1 METKSRIKWIIITV
15 SLLLTIGA
23 IVIINIVSSNVIYA
37 VTSSVRYLTL
47 GNVKSDYIKPEGAY
61 EKSDLPYSGNFNNV
75 FAVYIEGIENG
86 LGDTVEENTIF
97 NFSDLKIV
105 SNIFVTKN
113 PHNSSLSISH
123 ANFKLVKV
131 EIEKEEII
139 SEKTLTG
146 SKECE
151 LFSGILKDG
160 FYKFTYTIK
169 GSSMNIASDAFAND
183 VYSFNFEIDTEL
195 PKIEMRATNKIVES
209 GNLVN
214 KDVSVTV
221 TDKNFCRLYYKS
233 SKSSIFSY
241 TTENS
246 LLISATRD
254 NNKKWEF
261 YAIDWSGNRTET
273 ISVTIDSEAP
283 MGSVY
288 KENETVESGSY
299 VSAKSIKYIATDAT
313 AGLAS
318 CYVKLPGMTDF
329 VDYVSG
335 TSFTEEGTYNFYAV
349 DKINN
354 RNETQTITLDRGKP
368 TGFLRIGNDI
378 KQDGG
383 YSNES
388 GVSFRAEDNISGIK
402 NLYIKYPDSLNFEL
416 YTADTFIVVEG
427 EIAFYA
433 EDKAHNQ
440 SDIITIIM
448 DRGKPVGVL
457 YANGKEIPSGT
468 VTHDIPAMYSATD
481 SISGVAACYIKTAED
496 SDYIEYINETEITE
510 HNDYY
515 FYCVD
520 NAGNVSEVSTLS
532 VDKDFPRV
540 RLYRNGSQI
549 SEFQALIPQTID
561 ENFCFNIGDTIKI
574 VLKDQS
580 ILHKSTCNYEL
591 NKNIVVTMD
600 LPQYVEITTPSGQK
614 LYVRIRV
621 LKNKP
626 LVTFNDQ
633 TLLTNETYYFN
644 STQNLSWLFDS
655 QIRKDSKSYMTV
667 VASGSQ
673 NWNEKLTYNI
683 AQMPFALDTE
693 EGTETTFDITI
704 KDPINIASY
713 RAIIDK
719 KPPDA
724 KIIADGQE
732 IPNGSVTNKG
742 VIVECTEQ
750 YLKTIVYTLNG
761 GESKTYEIGTE
772 LTEEGQY
779 FFEVFDDS
787 WNKASLTFEIDKTPP
802 KAQLIADK
810 LLIEN
815 GASVNAASVMFTAND
830 RNDVTFYLKK
840 QGETEFIAFA
850 AGTQFTEQLHYEF
863 YAEDLAGNR
872 TEVFSVT
879 IDREIPEYTIYA
891 DGVILEKYL
900 TINANYIE
908 FRATDNF
915 GTVRCFIKRPGET
928 SYSEYSFGNYE
939 TIEGKYYFYCVDLA
953 NNRTDESYITLDRT
967 VPVGTLLADSTKVVD
982 GDFVNANIL
991 KYNATDN
998 LGEVKYYVQEPGS
1011 ATFVEFSANRTFT
1024 KEGKY
1029 SFYCSDEAKNR
1040 SQTVSVT
1047 LDRTAPEYSLY
1058 AGKVITESGT
1068 YQNASYVKFEASD
1081 SISGIAD
1088 LYVLMPGDDVF
1099 TKYIHGTQLT
1109 AEGTYKFF
1117 AEDRSRNR
1125 SEKVTLTLD
1134 RTKPTGTLFGGVSTV
1149 ENNGFTNAEYITYC
1163 GADNFKIKTL
1173 YLKKP
1178 NSKIFETFLEGT
1190 KFTDEG
1196 VYAIYCEDYAN
1207 NRSDTLTVT
1216 FDKTKPINTLYAG
1229 NKVIASGTKTNA
1241 PFIKLTATDELSG
1254 VANIYVKAP
1263 GAQAF
1268 AEYVSG
1274 TQLTAEGYYEFYTV
1288 DKSNNRTDTVSVILD
1303 RTAPVCTLYAGSKV
1317 IENGGYTTASYVK
1330 FTATDALAGVTERYV
1345 KMPGDKDFI
1354 PYTEGTILS
1363 AEGEYIF
1370 YAVDGSNNRTINYTV
1385 TIDRVKPTGTL
1396 YAGTKTVNSGAI
1408 TNAEYVT
1415 FVGKDNIALGGLYI
1429 KKPNAN
1435 TFVEFVSGERFT
1447 AEGVYQFY
1455 AEDKAGSRSD
1465 TVTITLDKTKPT
1477 GKLSVTT
1484 EYANQPISYLATD
1497 DRSGIARCEFRI
1509 DSGEWRTYTSGTVI
1523 PVTAQNGR
1531 YTFRAYDYANNVSD
1545 ETAVYFDTLQPIGKL
1560 YAGSDEISN
1569 GSFTNAANIHFT
1581 ATDTTLDTCYVLL
1594 PNAKEYVIYKNGALY
1609 ADVGTYKFYAVDR
1622 SGNRS
1627 DTYEITVDRT
1637 APTGHLYGD
1646 ENKIENGTYTTAG
1659 YVKFTAT
1666 DACGIAGLFVK
1677 MPGSS
1682 TFVPYTEGTMLT
1694 VEGKFVFYAVDNGNN
1709 RSNDYIVI
1717 NDRTAPNVT
1726 LYAGTKTTA
1735 SGTITGAGYVTFTAT
1750 DNFALDGLFVK
1761 APSNSKFE
1769 RFVEGAQFTAE
1780 GKYEFY
1786 AEDRAGLRSETVT
1799 ITLDTSKPTGQIYAG
1814 ETAIANNG
1822 YTNSKT
1828 VSFIASDCVSGVK
1841 RILVKLPSQADF
1853 AEYESG
1859 RKISVNGI
1867 IQWKVEDFAE
1877 NVSDLY
1883 TVTLD
1888 TEKPSGE
1895 IVGENGS
1902 VGSGAILND
1911 SYVIFTANDNVS
1923 GIDAAFVKLPGADK
1937 FTVYEKNT
1945 KIAAEGTTLFY
1956 VSDKAG
1962 NKSPEYSVT
1971 LDRTKP
1977 IGKISVDSGYT
1988 NKAFSFTATDDR
2000 AGIARCEYK
2009 TPGGDWTGY
2018 AAGTVIPNTAK
2029 NGFYRFRAYDAAN
2042 NISET
2047 ISVCLDTLNPIGKL
2061 YVNDMTQKRGGY
2073 TNLDRISFIAEDENL
2088 VVCYVKTPNASE
2100 WKVYTNGALYSAVGR
2115 YEFYAED
2122 KAGNRSET
2130 HIIVIDRTPKQLTL
2144 NGVTNGSTNGNVA
2157 ITWQNVEAN
2166 QYAPIISVT
2175 VNGRIF
2181 ENGKTLNTIYG
2192 AHYLVKSEDAA
2203 GNVWMTEFVSE
2214 RINVKTTTVNK
2225 EWWEAHDS
2233 SGKYFGFETYENA
2246 LAYATSRE
2254 RKLIRTGEWTNPD
2267 AWDTGI
2273 MMDAADSGN
2282 AKPGKFFIYKKSGD
2296 ASVEVA
2302 YFTEERLNAVI
2313 REYAES
2319 GIRHFYYFNGSPSAT
2334 AEGNDLYKL
2343 NTDGVILADK
2353 IELSD
2358 KAHYYIDGE
2367 LYEGSVYD
2375 TAGRH
2380 EVFVKD
2386 DYGNEKAYTF
2396 IIVRELPDFY
2406 LAVGDNDYVT
2416 ADLAQIYYLKNSA
2429 KLKISDALDDFAMF
2443 YVKDSNGEVI
2453 AALSLGDEF
2462 QIAVSGRYV
2471 VQAVNHYG
2479 LTTELQVYISLD
2491 TPTISF
2497 AENAAKKQMTVTVKP
2512 SKDEYAKL
2520 QSITVYKSIDGGET
2534 WVVLTADDYGT
2545 QISTANLIYKFRTSG
2560 RYRVVVEDTFH
2571 TGFEAIELTDTFEQ
2585 IAPIG
2590 TLKNVENGGHTNK
2603 DVSFTWTDEAT
2614 AAVTWNGE
2622 TSEYK
2627 SGTVL
2632 TAEGE
2637 YEIALKNYDG
2647 QSFTVSFTIDKTE
2660 PVYELIGAE
2669 NGKTA
2674 NLDAAVKWTDRDVT
2688 AMVTHHGKTEE
2699 YLSGTVLTE
2708 DGTYKITLTD
2718 KACNVTE
2725 VEFTI
2730 DKTVGFIVNTADGF
2744 LSNEDVTILAEE
2756 ELTAVLKKDGEVLP
2770 YKFGDA
2776 ITEEGNYEAVLS
2788 DRYNNVKTISFR
2800 IFKQFVVN
2808 TFSFESEQATAT
2820 FNGEP
2825 CETLNFDQDGTYIV
2839 TVEQDGKT
2847 FRFTVTL
2854 DRSAPTLTLVGVN
2867 NGGETK
2873 SGVVLKD
2880 LSEEAKIEVYLNG
2893 ELQSYKLGTNLTELG
2908 DYRVVV
2914 IDKAGNVSEY
2924 AFRILYSLN
2933 GGAIALI
2940 FIGIF
2945 LIVGIILGA
2954 VFGKKAVY
2962 RKKLKLKVKAEKKV
2976 DETTSENAETNVNRE
2991 NYFEYPT
2998 ETGEAAT
3005 EETYEEEEDES

>member
-1 METKSRIKWIIITV
+1 M
-15 SLLLTIGA
+15 
-23 IVIINIVSSNVIYA
+23 
-37 VTSSVRYLTL
+37 
-47 GNVKSDYIKPEGAY
+47 
-61 EKSDLPYSGNFNNV
+61 
-75 FAVYIEGIENG
+75 
-86 LGDTVEENTIF
+86 
-97 NFSDLKIV
+97 
-105 SNIFVTKN
+105 
-113 PHNSSLSISH
+113 
-123 ANFKLVKV
+123 
-131 EIEKEEII
+131 
-139 SEKTLTG
+139 
-146 SKECE
+146 
-151 LFSGILKDG
+151 
-160 FYKFTYTIK
+160 
-169 GSSMNIASDAFAND
+169 
-183 VYSFNFEIDTEL
+183 
-195 PKIEMRATNKIVES
+195 
-209 GNLVN
+209 
-214 KDVSVTV
+214 
-221 TDKNFCRLYYKS
+221 
-233 SKSSIFSY
+233 
-241 TTENS
+241 
-246 LLISATRD
+246 
-254 NNKKWEF
+254 
-261 YAIDWSGNRTET
+261 
-273 ISVTIDSEAP
+273 
-283 MGSVY
+283 
-288 KENETVESGSY
+288 
-299 VSAKSIKYIATDAT
+299 T
-313 AGLAS
+313 A
-318 CYVKLPGMTDF
+318 
-329 VDYVSG
+329 
-335 TSFTEEGTYNFYAV
+335 
-349 DKINN
+349 
-354 RNETQTITLDRGKP
+354 
-368 TGFLRIGNDI
+368 
-378 KQDGG
+378 
-383 YSNES
+383 
-388 GVSFRAEDNISGIK
+388 
-402 NLYIKYPDSLNFEL
+402 
-416 YTADTFIVVEG
+416 
-427 EIAFYA
+427 
-433 EDKAHNQ
+433 
-440 SDIITIIM
+440 
-448 DRGKPVGVL
+448 
-457 YANGKEIPSGT
+457 
-468 VTHDIPAMYSATD
+468 
-481 SISGVAACYIKTAED
+481 
-496 SDYIEYINETEITE
+496 
-510 HNDYY
+510 
-515 FYCVD
+515 
-520 NAGNVSEVSTLS
+520 
-532 VDKDFPRV
+532 
-540 RLYRNGSQI
+540 
-549 SEFQALIPQTID
+549 
-561 ENFCFNIGDTIKI
+561 
-574 VLKDQS
+574 
-580 ILHKSTCNYEL
+580 
-591 NKNIVVTMD
+591 
-600 LPQYVEITTPSGQK
+600 
-614 LYVRIRV
+614 
-621 LKNKP
+621 
-626 LVTFNDQ
+626 
-633 TLLTNETYYFN
+633 
-644 STQNLSWLFDS
+644 
-655 QIRKDSKSYMTV
+655 
-667 VASGSQ
+667 
-673 NWNEKLTYNI
+673 
-683 AQMPFALDTE
+683 
-693 EGTETTFDITI
+693 
-704 KDPINIASY
+704 
-713 RAIIDK
+713 
-719 KPPDA
+719 
-724 KIIADGQE
+724 
-732 IPNGSVTNKG
+732 
-742 VIVECTEQ
+742 
-750 YLKTIVYTLNG
+750 
-761 GESKTYEIGTE
+761 
-772 LTEEGQY
+772 
-779 FFEVFDDS
+779 
-787 WNKASLTFEIDKTPP
+787 
-802 KAQLIADK
+802 
-810 LLIEN
+810 
-815 GASVNAASVMFTAND
+815 
-830 RNDVTFYLKK
+830 
-840 QGETEFIAFA
+840 
-850 AGTQFTEQLHYEF
+850 
-863 YAEDLAGNR
+863 
-872 TEVFSVT
+872 
-879 IDREIPEYTIYA
+879 
-891 DGVILEKYL
+891 
-900 TINANYIE
+900 
-908 FRATDNF
+908 
-915 GTVRCFIKRPGET
+915 
-928 SYSEYSFGNYE
+928 
-939 TIEGKYYFYCVDLA
+939 
-953 NNRTDESYITLDRT
+953 
-967 VPVGTLLADSTKVVD
+967 
-982 GDFVNANIL
+982 
-991 KYNATDN
+991 
-998 LGEVKYYVQEPGS
+998 
-1011 ATFVEFSANRTFT
+1011 
-1024 KEGKY
+1024 
-1029 SFYCSDEAKNR
+1029 
-1040 SQTVSVT
+1040 
-1047 LDRTAPEYSLY
+1047 
-1058 AGKVITESGT
+1058 
-1068 YQNASYVKFEASD
+1068 
-1081 SISGIAD
+1081 
-1088 LYVLMPGDDVF
+1088 
-1099 TKYIHGTQLT
+1099 
-1109 AEGTYKFF
+1109 
-1117 AEDRSRNR
+1117 
-1125 SEKVTLTLD
+1125 
-1134 RTKPTGTLFGGVSTV
+1134 
-1149 ENNGFTNAEYITYC
+1149 
-1163 GADNFKIKTL
+1163 
-1173 YLKKP
+1173 
-1178 NSKIFETFLEGT
+1178 
-1190 KFTDEG
+1190 
-1196 VYAIYCEDYAN
+1196 
-1207 NRSDTLTVT
+1207 
-1216 FDKTKPINTLYAG
+1216 
-1229 NKVIASGTKTNA
+1229 
-1241 PFIKLTATDELSG
+1241 
-1254 VANIYVKAP
+1254 
-1263 GAQAF
+1263 
-1268 AEYVSG
+1268 
-1274 TQLTAEGYYEFYTV
+1274 
-1288 DKSNNRTDTVSVILD
+1288 
-1303 RTAPVCTLYAGSKV
+1303 
-1317 IENGGYTTASYVK
+1317 
-1330 FTATDALAGVTERYV
+1330 RYV

-1545 ETAVYFDTLQPIGKL
+1545 ETAVYFDTLKPIGKL
-1560 YAGSDEISN
+1560 YAGSDGISN
-1569 GSFTNAANIHFT
+1569 CSFTNAANIHFT

-1694 VEGKFVFYAVDNGNN
+1694 VEGEFIFYAVDNGNN
-1709 RSNDYIVI
+1709 RSNDYFVI

-1735 SGTITGAGYVTFTAT
+1735 SGTITGAGYVAFTAT

-1814 ETAIANNG
+1814 EAAVGNNV
-1822 YTNSKT
+1822 YTNAAT
-1828 VSFIASDCVSGVK
+1828 VSFTASDLVSGVK
-1841 RILVKLPSQADF
+1841 RLLVKLPSQADF

-1895 IVGENGS
+1895 IVGENGTI
-1902 VGSGAILND
+1902 GSGAILND

-1923 GIDAAFVKLPGADK
+1923 GIDAVFVKLPGADK

-2000 AGIARCEYK
+2000 AGVARCEYK

-2130 HIIVIDRTPKQLTL
+2130 YVIVIDRTPKQLTL

-2157 ITWQNVEAN
+2157 ITWQNVDAN

-2203 GNVWMTEFVSE
+2203 GNVWTTEFVSE

-2319 GIRHFYYFNGSPSAT
+2319 GIRHFYYFNGSPSAS

-2343 NTDGVILADK
+2343 NTDGVILAKK
-2353 IELSD
+2353 IVLSD
-2358 KAHYYIDGE
+2358 NAHYYIDGK
-2367 LYEGSVYD
+2367 LFEGSVYD

-2396 IIVRELPDFY
+2396 IVVRELPSLS

-2416 ADLAQIYYLKNSA
+2416 ADLAQIYYLKNTA
-2429 KLKISDALDDFAMF
+2429 ELKISDALDDFAMF

-2462 QIAVSGRYV
+2462 QISASGRYV
-2471 VQAVNHYG
+2471 VQAVNHFG

-2585 IAPIG
+2585 TAPIG
-2590 TLKNVENGGHTNK
+2590 TLKNVENGSHTNK

-2614 AAVTWNGE
+2614 ATVTWNGE
-2622 TSEYK
+2622 TREYK

-2674 NLDAAVKWTDRDVT
+2674 NIDAAVKWTDRDVT

-2699 YLSGTVLTE
+2699 YLSGTVLAE

-2718 KACNVTE
+2718 KAGNVTE

-2730 DKTVGFIVNTADGF
+2730 DKTVGFIINTADGF
-2744 LSNEDVTILAEE
+2744 LSNEDVTILAKE
-2756 ELTAVLKKDGEVLP
+2756 ELTVVLKKDGEVLP

-2776 ITEEGNYEAVLS
+2776 ITEEGDYEAVLS

-2800 IFKQFVVN
+2800 IFKQLVVN
-2808 TFSFESEQATAT
+2808 MFSFESEQATAT

-2854 DRSAPTLTLVGVN
+2854 DRTAPTLTLVGVN

-2873 SGVVLKD
+2873 FGVVLKD

-2893 ELQSYKLGTNLTELG
+2893 ELQSYKLGTSLTELG
-2908 DYRVVV
+2908 EYRVVV
-2914 IDKAGNVSEY
+2914 TDIAGNVSEY

-2933 GGAIALI
+2933 GGAIAI
-2940 FIGIF
+2940 IAI
-2945 LIVGIILGA
+2945 GIILVVAGILTFIIIRKKRK
-2954 VFGKKAVY
+2954 FGKK
-2962 RKKLKLKVKAEKKV
+2962 RL
-2976 DETTSENAETNVNRE
+2976 
-2991 NYFEYPT
+2991 
-2998 ETGEAAT
+2998 
-3005 EETYEEEEDES
+3005 